1 MLITWVRG
9 SHWHIVTVSFTDCED
24 LFNAIMIRAFIW
36 ENTVK
41 IRSQKTHLFIIW
53 VNVKKSQKHT
63 QLYGLWIQ
71 VLPSF
76 LR

>member
-41 IRSQKTHLFIIW
+41 IRSQKTHLYIIW
-53 VNVKKSQKHT
+53 VNVEKSRKHT

>member
-1 MLITWVRG
+1 MNKYFQFRG
-9 SHWHIVTVSFTDCED
+9 IRIVQICLMQLWLEHLSGE
-24 LFNAIMIRAFIW
+24 NA
-36 ENTVK
+36 VK
-41 IRSQKTHLFIIW
+41 ILSQKTHLYIIW

-76 LR
+76 PR